1 MAEGEKQNG
10 AAQEQDERNERNEVG
25 RKSKMI
31 EQDPNDI
38 PHKDQSQVPDINP
51 GKVQPGHRDREQV

>member
-10 AAQEQDERNERNEVG
+10 AAQEQDERNEQNEVG
-25 RKSKMI
+25 RKSKII

-38 PHKDQSQVPDINP
+38 PSKGQSQVPDINP